1 VTHTGSRPKVAI
13 VVADG
18 RWPDGLDPLHAEA
31 KLSLV
36 SSTADFDAL
45 SAELDAVAVY
55 DFRTRILHQADW
67 SKVERL
73 RWVHAASAGVDAAM
87 PPPVVE
93 RDIVV
98 TNARGVFDGAMAEYV
113 LGLMLMIA
121 KDFRRSLR
129 LQDER
134 RWLHR
139 ESQML
144 RRKRLVVVGAGSI
157 GTAIAELASAAGVHV
172 DGVARTARRSPP
184 FGEVVAAEDM
194 APLLSTADF
203 VAIAAPLTPATEGL
217 FDPAAFA
224 AMKPGAWLINVGR
237 GPIVD
242 ELALLAALR
251 SGHLGGAA
259 LDVFGQEPLPQDHP
273 FWAMENV
280 FVSPHMSGDFIG
292 WVEDLS
298 RMFVDNFRRWVAGQP
313 LHNVVDKQ
321 QAV

>member
-1 VTHTGSRPKVAI
+1 
-13 VVADG
+13 
-18 RWPDGLDPLHAEA
+18 
-31 KLSLV
+31 
-36 SSTADFDAL
+36 
-45 SAELDAVAVY
+45 
-55 DFRTRILHQADW
+55 
-67 SKVERL
+67 
-73 RWVHAASAGVDAAM
+73 
-87 PPPVVE
+87 
-93 RDIVV
+93 
-98 TNARGVFDGAMAEYV
+98 
-113 LGLMLMIA
+113 
-121 KDFRRSLR
+121 
-129 LQDER
+129 
-134 RWLHR
+134 
-139 ESQML
+139 
-144 RRKRLVVVGAGSI
+144 
-157 GTAIAELASAAGVHV
+157 VHV
-172 DGVARTARRSPP
+172 DGIARTARRSPP